1 MVSTLL
7 VLSIAAVSIAL
18 TWALLRSRG
27 TEVRGLEDWEA
38 RRNEI
43 DFEMFRGLINPAE
56 ERYLQA
62 SLSKSQSRSFLRKR
76 IGLALRVM
84 VLMGENAALLTK
96 LADLA
101 RGAQSTTLVREAEA
115 LSAAAL
121 RLRMNL
127 GLMKLCL
134 WIKWCFPGWSVSV
147 PAWEIGYNALL
158 NHLVRVQDCAYGEA
172 RIQG

>member
-18 TWALLRSRG
+18 TWALLRGRG
-27 TEVRGLEDWEA
+27 MEVRGLEDWEA
-38 RRNEI
+38 HRNEV
-43 DFEMFRGLINPAE
+43 DFEMFRWLIDPAE
-56 ERYLQA
+56 ERYLQQ
-62 SLSKSQSRSFLRKR
+62 SLSKTQSRNFLRKR

-84 VLMGENAALLTK
+84 ALMGENAALLTK
-96 LADLA
+96 LAELA
-101 RGAQSTTLVREAEA
+101 RGAQSTALVREAEA
-115 LSAAAL
+115 LSTAAL

-134 WIKWCFPGWSVSV
+134 WIKWCFPNWSLSV
-147 PAWEIGYNALL
+147 PAWEIGYNTLL
-158 NHLVRVQDCAYGEA
+158 NHLVRVQNCAYREA